1 MHVRP
6 AVFQLISK
14 RIDNVIH
21 KKIIPR
27 RNKSE
32 STIYYTPEKDK
43 QQLKNGY
50 SSMSFDMTPLL

>member
-6 AVFQLISK
+6 AVLQLISK

-21 KKIIPR
+21 KKILPR

-50 SSMSFDMTPLL
+50 SSMSFMI